1 MEKRKPVDTYQ
12 VNLYCD
18 MCGGLM
24 KPSEPNVALCTYPA
38 QYTYHCTKCDN
49 TVTSYIQ
56 YPYLEYREKE

>member
-24 KPSEPNVALCTYPA
+24 ELPEPSVVLCTYPP
-38 QYTYHCTKCDN
+38 QYEYHCVKCGN
-49 TVTSYIQ
+49 IAISSRP